1 VSGESS
7 LTQGIFG
14 GALPLMSITERG
26 MGQTFGGQVNQM
38 IGGQV
43 SGNSIGSLILGKSV
57 GAFFYHFPVV
67 AGQCTMPRC
76 IIRPRICWQSL
87 GHSMISSLSNC
98 IRSGV
103 VSFTPGAPG
112 VELGAAA
119 AVGPEG
125 KSGFAEPKRNEIA
138 RVSSQFRF
146 VLGGS
151 LFGERRGGDPRL

>member
-1 VSGESS
+1 MSGESS
-7 LTQGIFG
+7 LTQGMFG
-14 GALPLMSITERG
+14 GALPLMSKTERG

-38 IGGQV
+38 IVGQV
-43 SGNSIGSLILGKSV
+43 SGISIGSLISGKSV

-67 AGQCTMPRC
+67 AGQCC

-87 GHSMISSLSNC
+87 GHSMISSLSNY

-103 VSFTPGAPG
+103 VSFTPGAPFG
-112 VELGAAA
+112 VEPGAAA

-138 RVSSQFRF
+138 RVSGQFRF

-151 LFGERRGGDPRL
+151 LFRERRGGDPRL